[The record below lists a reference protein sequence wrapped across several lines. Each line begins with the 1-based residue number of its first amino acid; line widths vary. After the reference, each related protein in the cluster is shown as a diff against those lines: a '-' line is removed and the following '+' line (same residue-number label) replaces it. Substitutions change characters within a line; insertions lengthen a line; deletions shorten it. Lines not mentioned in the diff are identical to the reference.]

1 MGAYYANSTNIVV
14 FPTTKRELNDR
25 KSRLLTEQNLVDIV
39 NRLLDVRSFVI
50 TKNFVYNGSFE
61 FNIHGYFFKIANIGT
76 LVDLIVNSE
85 LSNGL
90 VLNNNTCIYANIH
103 TFVTGDYE
111 ELYGSDDNGS
121 YDGVVFTI
129 NNPLSNTDKWLKILK
144 YSTELEEWV
153 VPSESYAKFSGISLT
168 SPIDCGEI

>member
-1 MGAYYANSTNIVV
+1 MEAYYADSTNIVV

-39 NRLLDVRSFVI
+39 NRLLDVKSFVI
-50 TKNFVYNGSFE
+50 TKNFVYTDSFE
-61 FNIHGYFFKIANIGT
+61 FNIHGYFFKIANIGS

-85 LSNGL
+85 ITNGL
-90 VLNNNTCIYANIH
+90 VLNDNSCIYANIH

-111 ELYGSDDNGS
+111 ELYGHDDNGS
-121 YDGVVFTI
+121 YDGVVFTM
-129 NNPLSNTDKWLKILK
+129 NNPLSNTDKWLKILQ
-144 YSTELEEWV
+144 YSTRLSEWV
-153 VPSESYAKFSGISLT
+153 VPGESYAKFNGMSLM